1 MRPTDAT
8 PNAYA
13 HLNANLSA
21 PPQTHIHPIALALG
35 IAGFFC
41 LLFLVSASSYQKHQ
55 LQVLARKLLRKK
67 RKSVADEDRF
77 GAVTSRPVPKPNHTG
92 TSTGSRQSTA
102 ASASPHPTADL
113 PSFVRHAAETG
124 NARVVKRWIH
134 SPNRYV
140 DAASAEN
147 LTALHY
153 AVRSGHN
160 ECTRLLLAAHAD
172 PNAADERRVTP
183 LHLAALGGH
192 ALCVKLL
199 LDSNADPLLV
209 DVDDHTPLYIAEQS
223 GNIGCA
229 RLLQRAM
236 AKAVMQDEAST
247 VTLRAGASTARV
259 DNAV

>member
-1 MRPTDAT
+1 MDSPT
-8 PNAYA
+8 NAYA
-13 HLNANLSA
+13 HLNAGLSV
-21 PPQTHIHPIALALG
+21 PGQTHIHPFALALG
-35 IAGFFC
+35 IAGFFL

-67 RKSVADEDRF
+67 RKSVVEEDLARVKNSTNISYN
-77 GAVTSRPVPKPNHTG
+77 GSS
-92 TSTGSRQSTA
+92 TSTTSTSTA
-102 ASASPHPTADL
+102 STSDL
-113 PSFVRHAAETG
+113 PSFVRQAAEVG
-124 NARVVKRWIH
+124 NARVVKRWIN
-134 SPNRYV
+134 SSNRYL

-153 AVRSGHN
+153 AVRGGHN
-160 ECTRLLLAAHAD
+160 ECTRLLLAANAD
-172 PNAADERRVTP
+172 PNVLDERRVTP

-199 LDSNADPLLV
+199 LDYKADPFLE
-209 DVDDHTPLYIAEQS
+209 DVDDHTPLFIAEQS

-236 AKAVMQDEAST
+236 AKAVMQDDASS
-247 VTLRAGASTARV
+247 VTLRAGATTARV